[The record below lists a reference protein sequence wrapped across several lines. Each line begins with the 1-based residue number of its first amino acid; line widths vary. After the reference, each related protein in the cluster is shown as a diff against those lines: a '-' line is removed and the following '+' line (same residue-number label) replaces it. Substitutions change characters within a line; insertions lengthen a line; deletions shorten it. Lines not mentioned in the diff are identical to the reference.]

1 LQKRQFAHALKNCIM
16 NHDNITRGHS
26 LKLVNSRC

>member
-16 NHDNITRGHS
+16 IILQWVQSEAGQLEMS
-26 LKLVNSRC
+26 L